1 MIGPRAF
8 LRRRQAA
15 LRGDRGS
22 ASVSFL
28 LVSVTLIVVI
38 GLVVDGAGKIQAN
51 ERADLV
57 AASAARTATNSIGG
71 DTVRVGSLT
80 LDAAKATTAGE
91 AYLAAAGMPGT
102 VTVNGEVVTVTVSTT
117 YSTRFL
123 SLIGIVELPG
133 AGEASARL
141 ITQ

>member
-1 MIGPRAF
+1 MTF
-8 LRRRQAA
+8 LRRRLAA
-15 LRGDRGS
+15 LRGERGS
-22 ASVSFL
+22 ASISFL

-71 DTVRVGSLT
+71 DTVRVGALSL
-80 LDAAKATTAGE
+80 DPVKAVAAGE
-91 AYLAAAGMPGT
+91 AYLAAAGMAGT
-102 VTVNGEVVTVTVSTT
+102 VSVTGEVVTVTATT
-117 YSTRFL
+117 SYSTRFL

-133 AGEASARL
+133 TGSASARL
-141 ITQ
+141 ITE

>member
-1 MIGPRAF
+1 MGVETF
-8 LRRRQAA
+8 FRRRLAT

-22 ASVSFL
+22 ASISFL

-38 GLVVDGAGKIQAN
+38 GLVVDGAGKTQAN
-51 ERADLV
+51 ERAGFV

-71 DTVRVGSLT
+71 DTVRVGALT
-80 LDAAKATTAGE
+80 LDSVKAVATGE
-91 AYLAAAGMPGT
+91 AYVAAAGMAGT
-102 VTVNGEVVTVTVSTT
+102 VSVAGEVVSVTVTTS

-123 SLIGIVELPG
+123 SLIGITQLPG
-133 AGEASARL
+133 SGEASARL

>member
-1 MIGPRAF
+1 MGVETF
-8 LRRRQAA
+8 FRRRLAA

-22 ASVSFL
+22 ASISFL

-51 ERADLV
+51 ERADFV
-57 AASAARTATNSIGG
+57 AASAARTATSAIGG
-71 DTVRVGSLT
+71 DTVRVGALT
-80 LDAAKATTAGE
+80 LDPVKAVAAGE
-91 AYLAAAGMPGT
+91 AYVAAAGMAGT
-102 VTVNGEVVTVTVSTT
+102 VSVTGDVVSVTVTTT

-123 SLIGIVELPG
+123 SLIGITQLPG
-133 AGEASARL
+133 SGEASARL